1 MGNKKQDL
9 ILLIPGFYADDQ
21 GHVYLH
27 MREFL
32 LQHDLPD
39 SPQVRAVVWEE
50 ARQMFED
57 VEITEI
63 TD

>member
-1 MGNKKQDL
+1 MGKKKQDL
-9 ILLIPGFYADDQ
+9 ILLIPGFYADHQ
-21 GHVYLH
+21 GQVYLN

-32 LQHDLPD
+32 VEHDLPD

-57 VEITEI
+57 VEIAEI
-63 TD
+63 AD